1 MATGVSMVTKF
12 ARRPYT
18 PMRRHFGASRPTYF
32 TTDLSFVSIYQQ
44 PHDVVLA
51 SPYGQDLDDGAK
63 KLWSRRTIL
72 GAIGVGLV
80 PLHDV
85 RSAWA
90 QEVISAPA
98 TVAADAIGLIRR
110 SNLSPAWFTSANW
123 GNGAYDPWTDYLI
136 GRMSDQQFQ
145 QACPRPTDYCLR
157 DAWDL
162 RRQQPPRQLQA
173 TTEPDFNWNGIHAL
187 AMRYFRTGEAAYA
200 RKWLAVVRFYAD
212 WSQVKARDTVSDL
225 GRGMPA
231 PLLEWALIWGGI
243 FTALGII
250 AKGMPSE
257 SGSRPSVTGDAYAPV
272 SSPAFAG
279 ASEVLDPGAVI
290 AVAQS
295 FARGA
300 APLLLRYYSLPRYVP
315 NQRVFGLEA
324 VANLCA
330 FFPRLP
336 GVTELVAPLE
346 TALFD
351 VMTRYRHQDGGQL
364 EQSFN
369 YAQTIISSAKR
380 LSGLPIAGDAPWKK
394 EAELTQIG
402 WFRMV
407 RALEV
412 PEGGL
417 PQLGNSTW
425 GQIDR
430 VVPPQ
435 RYGVTSV
442 AFPYSGYYA
451 MRSDWTPQ
459 AAYLFF
465 FVRRAA
471 RGHTMAGGNS
481 IQLAAFGRQLLAAGG
496 SSSYN
501 AAKGNAALARY
512 LAEDS
517 SFKTS
522 TIVVDGK
529 SQKSGLTQG
538 LQVDAQGR
546 PDITVTPR
554 QPLPM
559 RWHTSGHFDYAE
571 GVHDQGYE
579 MTADGAAGASVTDVT
594 HWRQL
599 LFVRPLMM
607 WVVVDVLRTG
617 AAHAYTQI
625 WKFWAPQNGL
635 KVRGF
640 NQEQVALDAQ
650 RRVIR
655 TTDAAAGA
663 VNVSLLQFSAAPM
676 GYRSYFGDQ
685 RFGHYNPRPLTDAVP
700 AVDVHASWEGRGP
713 QAVITLIAPHRG
725 LRPEIESLRSLTD
738 DLRVGFELTAQR
750 TRLSVLAAATPSRLE
765 LGASRHDGAD
775 LLAVLESQGGPP
787 AILSIAPSGSRV
799 DIGGER
805 TAITAPGGFR
815 WINDAAGVL
824 RPAY

>member
-1 MATGVSMVTKF
+1 MT
-12 ARRPYT
+12 
-18 PMRRHFGASRPTYF
+18 
-32 TTDLSFVSIYQQ
+32 I
-44 PHDVVLA
+44 
-51 SPYGQDLDDGAK
+51 PYGQDLDDGVK
-63 KLWSRRTIL
+63 RLWNRRAIL
-72 GAIGVGLV
+72 GAVGFGWVPFHSIG
-80 PLHDV
+80 
-85 RSAWA
+85 SAWA
-90 QEVISAPA
+90 QEVVSAPDR
-98 TVAADAIGLIRR
+98 VVADAIGLIR
-110 SNLSPAWFTSANW
+110 SSSLSPAWFTSANW
-123 GNGAYDPWTDYLI
+123 ANGAYDPWTDYLV

-162 RRQQPPRQLQA
+162 RRQEPPRQLQA

-200 RKWLAVVRFYAD
+200 HKWLAVVRFYAA
-212 WSQVKARDTVSDL
+212 WSEVKARDPVSDL

-231 PLLEWALIWGGI
+231 PLLEWALIWAGI
-243 FTALGII
+243 FTALAII
-250 AKGMPSE
+250 AKGMPSV
-257 SGSRPSVTGDAYAPV
+257 SGSRQSATGDAYAPV
-272 SSPAFAG
+272 SSPAFA
-279 ASEVLDPGAVI
+279 AAPEVLDPGSVVAI
-290 AVAQS
+290 AQS

-300 APLLLRYYSLPRYVP
+300 APLLLRYYGSPRYVP
-315 NQRVFGLEA
+315 NQRLFGLEA
-324 VANLCA
+324 VANVCA

-336 GVTELVAPLE
+336 GVAELVAPLE

-364 EQSFN
+364 EQSLN

-380 LSGLPIAGDAPWKK
+380 LSGLPVPGDAPWKK

-417 PQLGNSTW
+417 PQVGNSSW
-425 GQIDR
+425 GHIDR
-430 VVPPQ
+430 MVPPQ
-435 RYGVTSV
+435 LYGVTSV

-451 MRSDWTPQ
+451 MRSDWSPA
-459 AAYLFF
+459 AAYLFL

-481 IQLAAFGRQLLAAGG
+481 IQVAALGRQLLAAGG
-496 SSSYN
+496 SASYN
-501 AAKGNAALARY
+501 AAKGNAPLARY

-529 SQKSGLTQG
+529 SQRSGLTQG
-538 LQVDAQGR
+538 LELDAQGK
-546 PDITVTPR
+546 PNITTTPR
-554 QPLPM
+554 QPLQM
-559 RWHTSGHFDYAE
+559 RWHTSGNFDYAE
-571 GVHDQGYE
+571 GLHDQGYE
-579 MTADGAAGASVTDVT
+579 LTADGASGAVVTGVT
-594 HWRQL
+594 HWRQV

-607 WVVVDVLRTG
+607 WVVVDVMRTG

-625 WKFWAPQNGL
+625 WKFSAPQNGL

-640 NQEQVALDAQ
+640 TQEQVALDAQ

-663 VNVSLLQFSAAPM
+663 VNVSLPQFTAARM
-676 GYRSYFGDQ
+676 GYRSYFGDE
-685 RFGHYNPRPLTDAVP
+685 RFGHYNPRPLTDPVP
-700 AVDVHASWEGRGP
+700 AVDVHATWEGRGP

-725 LRPEIESLRSLTD
+725 PRPQIESLRSLTD
-738 DLRVGFELTAQR
+738 DLRVGFELTAQGS
-750 TRLSVLAAATPSRLE
+750 RLSVLAAATPSRLE
-765 LGASRHDGAD
+765 FGASRHDAAD
-775 LLAVLESQGGPP
+775 LLAVLESQGRPP
-787 AILSIAPSGSRV
+787 AILSIAPSGSREEFS
-799 DIGGER
+799 GEQ
-805 TAITAPGGFR
+805 TAIAAPSGFR
-815 WINDAAGVL
+815 WVSDAGGVL